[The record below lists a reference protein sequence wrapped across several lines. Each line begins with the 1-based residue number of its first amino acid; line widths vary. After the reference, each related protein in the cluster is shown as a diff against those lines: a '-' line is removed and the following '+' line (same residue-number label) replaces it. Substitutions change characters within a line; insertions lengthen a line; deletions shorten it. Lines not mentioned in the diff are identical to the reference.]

1 MGKEAS
7 DIILIDDNLISLKN
21 AFLEGRRIFNNL
33 KRVVF
38 FLVTTNVAEDL
49 TILASLILG
58 YPFILKPIHI
68 LLLNFVTDTLVGT
81 GLAFEKEHGYEL
93 KSKPKKT
100 KESLIGLDILPFLLM
115 MASSMAILTILIFS
129 YEHLIDL
136 EKARTYA
143 FLIMSLT
150 QLYNALNLR
159 SFNQSLF
166 NLSFRYNYYIIF
178 GLFTSL
184 FLQILFIFNDKIR
197 GVLGFSQITIIE
209 FVIILGLSSFVL
221 IIGEI
226 YKLIKRN
233 IK

>member
-1 MGKEAS
+1 M
-7 DIILIDDNLISLKN
+7 II
-21 AFLEGRRIFNNL
+21 
-33 KRVVF
+33 
-38 FLVTTNVAEDL
+38 
-49 TILASLILG
+49 
-58 YPFILKPIHI
+58 
-68 LLLNFVTDTLVGT
+68 
-81 GLAFEKEHGYEL
+81 
-93 KSKPKKT
+93 
-100 KESLIGLDILPFLLM
+100 
-115 MASSMAILTILIFS
+115 
-129 YEHLIDL
+129 
-136 EKARTYA
+136 
-143 FLIMSLT
+143 SLT
-150 QLYNALNLR
+150 QLYNVLNLR